1 MPRYVIPTQS
11 GGYIGVDGPVPY
23 DDTQARFD
31 ALADSIAAQSRR
43 PVPMTIQNM
52 PVPRANAPMG
62 PNAGPQ
68 MPVRLPVAIQNQPPS
83 LMREARPGIQNY
95 WNAPGA
101 YEAQERYGIPPVLMQ
116 RSPYATA
123 GYMAGPDGSVNP
135 LVGYPSIY
143 PHVLNGT
150 PQNYAAP
157 AMANAWSVLGPW
169 LAPPAQNGMAQELL
183 RAMTQRT
190 PRRAAGGTGGGGTQ
204 RTTPAQKTAAPQQ
217 QPDTPNPPMGPNAG
231 PQRPP
236 VTAPAEVRGVYNP
249 TPINTPNPPMG
260 PNAGPQRPPVT
271 APAEVRGVYNPTPIN
286 TPQYTQGE
294 VFEAAINQAAP
305 DSIIRDLGQFDYDD
319 YFVVPGGD
327 ASVGDT
333 GTYAD
338 PYAPGAESREWY
350 LLHGGNP
357 DNVGRLGMS
366 PLAQEVIEYTPP
378 PAATAPE
385 VRGTYNPTPINT
397 PQLYGELGNAARSA
411 LTNEYR
417 GAYNPEVRGPVHP
430 SILSS
435 R

>member
-52 PVPRANAPMG
+52 PVPRVNAPMG

-249 TPINTPNPPMG
+249 TPINTP
-260 PNAGPQRPPVT
+260 
-271 APAEVRGVYNPTPIN
+271 
-286 TPQYTQGE
+286 QYTQGE

-385 VRGTYNPTPINT
+385 VRGTYNPTP
-397 PQLYGELGNAARSA
+397 QLYGELGNAARSA

>member
-249 TPINTPNPPMG
+249 TPINTP
-260 PNAGPQRPPVT
+260 
-271 APAEVRGVYNPTPIN
+271 
-286 TPQYTQGE
+286 QYTQGE

-357 DNVGRLGMS
+357 DNVGRLGTS
-366 PLAQEVIEYTPP
+366 PLAREVIEYTPP

-385 VRGTYNPTPINT
+385 VRGTYNPT

>member
-231 PQRPP
+231 S
-236 VTAPAEVRGVYNP
+236 
-249 TPINTPNPPMG
+249 
-260 PNAGPQRPPVT
+260 QRPPVT

-327 ASVGDT
+327 TSVGDT

-385 VRGTYNPTPINT
+385 VRGAYNPT

-411 LTNEYR
+411 LTNEHR

>member
-52 PVPRANAPMG
+52 PVPRANALMG

-249 TPINTPNPPMG
+249 TPINTP
-260 PNAGPQRPPVT
+260 
-271 APAEVRGVYNPTPIN
+271 
-286 TPQYTQGE
+286 QYTQGE

-385 VRGTYNPTPINT
+385 VRGTYNPTP
-397 PQLYGELGNAARSA
+397 QLYGELSNAARSA

>member
-1 MPRYVIPTQS
+1 MPRYVIPAQS

-190 PRRAAGGTGGGGTQ
+190 PRRVAGGTGGGGTQ
-204 RTTPAQKTAAPQQ
+204 RTAPAQKTAAPQQ
-217 QPDTPNPPMGPNAG
+217 QPD
-231 PQRPP
+231 
-236 VTAPAEVRGVYNP
+236 
-249 TPINTPNPPMG
+249 TPNPPMG

-385 VRGTYNPTPINT
+385 VRGAYNPT

>member
-83 LMREARPGIQNY
+83 LMHEARPGIQNY

-217 QPDTPNPPMGPNAG
+217 QP
-231 PQRPP
+231 
-236 VTAPAEVRGVYNP
+236 
-249 TPINTPNPPMG
+249 NTPNPPMG

-385 VRGTYNPTPINT
+385 VRGTYNPTP
-397 PQLYGELGNAARSA
+397 QLYGELGNAARSA

>member
-236 VTAPAEVRGVYNP
+236 VTAPAEVRGVYNS
-249 TPINTPNPPMG
+249 
-260 PNAGPQRPPVT
+260 
-271 APAEVRGVYNPTPIN
+271 TPIN

-385 VRGTYNPTPINT
+385 VRGTYNPTP
-397 PQLYGELGNAARSA
+397 QLYGELGNAARSA

>member
-249 TPINTPNPPMG
+249 TPINTP
-260 PNAGPQRPPVT
+260 
-271 APAEVRGVYNPTPIN
+271 
-286 TPQYTQGE
+286 QYTQGE

-366 PLAQEVIEYTPP
+366 PLAQEVIEHTPP

-385 VRGTYNPTPINT
+385 VRGTYNPT

>member
-52 PVPRANAPMG
+52 PVPRVNAPMG

-217 QPDTPNPPMGPNAG
+217 QP
-231 PQRPP
+231 
-236 VTAPAEVRGVYNP
+236 
-249 TPINTPNPPMG
+249 NTPNPPMG

-271 APAEVRGVYNPTPIN
+271 APAEVRGVHNPTPIN

-385 VRGTYNPTPINT
+385 VRGTYNPTP
-397 PQLYGELGNAARSA
+397 QLYGELGNAARSA

>member
-157 AMANAWSVLGPW
+157 AMANAWSILGPW

-236 VTAPAEVRGVYNP
+236 VTAPAEVRGVYNS
-249 TPINTPNPPMG
+249 
-260 PNAGPQRPPVT
+260 
-271 APAEVRGVYNPTPIN
+271 TPIN

-385 VRGTYNPTPINT
+385 VRGTYNPTP
-397 PQLYGELGNAARSA
+397 QLYGELGNAARSA

>member
-231 PQRPP
+231 
-236 VTAPAEVRGVYNP
+236 A
-249 TPINTPNPPMG
+249 
-260 PNAGPQRPPVT
+260 QRPPVT

-385 VRGTYNPTPINT
+385 VRGTYNPTP
-397 PQLYGELGNAARSA
+397 QLYGELGNAARSA

>member
-68 MPVRLPVAIQNQPPS
+68 MPVLLPVAIQNQPPS

-190 PRRAAGGTGGGGTQ
+190 PRHAAGGTGGGGTQ
-204 RTTPAQKTAAPQQ
+204 RTTPVQKTAAPQQ
-217 QPDTPNPPMGPNAG
+217 QPDTPNPPMGLNAG

-236 VTAPAEVRGVYNP
+236 VTAPAG
-249 TPINTPNPPMG
+249 
-260 PNAGPQRPPVT
+260 
-271 APAEVRGVYNPTPIN
+271 VRGVYNPTPIN

-294 VFEAAINQAAP
+294 VFEAAINQAAL

-366 PLAQEVIEYTPP
+366 PLAQKVIEYTPP

-385 VRGTYNPTPINT
+385 VRGTYNPT

>member
-1 MPRYVIPTQS
+1 MSRYVIPTQS

-31 ALADSIAAQSRR
+31 ALADSIVAQSRR

-249 TPINTPNPPMG
+249 TPINTP
-260 PNAGPQRPPVT
+260 
-271 APAEVRGVYNPTPIN
+271 
-286 TPQYTQGE
+286 QYTQGE

-385 VRGTYNPTPINT
+385 VRGTYNPTP
-397 PQLYGELGNAARSA
+397 QLYGELGNAARSA

-417 GAYNPEVRGPVHP
+417 GPYNPEVRGPVHP

>member
-249 TPINTPNPPMG
+249 TPINTP
-260 PNAGPQRPPVT
+260 
-271 APAEVRGVYNPTPIN
+271 
-286 TPQYTQGE
+286 QYTQ
-294 VFEAAINQAAP
+294 
-305 DSIIRDLGQFDYDD
+305 
-319 YFVVPGGD
+319 
-327 ASVGDT
+327 GDT

-385 VRGTYNPTPINT
+385 VRGTYNPTP
-397 PQLYGELGNAARSA
+397 QLYGELGNAARSA

>member
-52 PVPRANAPMG
+52 PVPRVNAPMG

-217 QPDTPNPPMGPNAG
+217 QP
-231 PQRPP
+231 
-236 VTAPAEVRGVYNP
+236 
-249 TPINTPNPPMG
+249 NTPNPPMG

-357 DNVGRLGMS
+357 DNVGRLGTS
-366 PLAQEVIEYTPP
+366 PLVQEVIEYTPP

-385 VRGTYNPTPINT
+385 VRGTYNPT

>member
-190 PRRAAGGTGGGGTQ
+190 PRRAADGTGGGGTQ

-217 QPDTPNPPMGPNAG
+217 QP
-231 PQRPP
+231 
-236 VTAPAEVRGVYNP
+236 
-249 TPINTPNPPMG
+249 NTPNPPMG

-305 DSIIRDLGQFDYDD
+305 DSIICDLGQFDYDD

-385 VRGTYNPTPINT
+385 VRGTYNPTP
-397 PQLYGELGNAARSA
+397 QLYGELGNAARSA

>member
-249 TPINTPNPPMG
+249 TPINTP
-260 PNAGPQRPPVT
+260 
-271 APAEVRGVYNPTPIN
+271 
-286 TPQYTQGE
+286 QYTQGE
-294 VFEAAINQAAP
+294 VFEVAINQAAP

-385 VRGTYNPTPINT
+385 VRGTYNPTP
-397 PQLYGELGNAARSA
+397 QLYGELGNAARSA

>member
-31 ALADSIAAQSRR
+31 ALADSIVAQSRR

-52 PVPRANAPMG
+52 PVPCANAPMG

-190 PRRAAGGTGGGGTQ
+190 PCRAAGGTGGGGTQ

-249 TPINTPNPPMG
+249 TPINTP
-260 PNAGPQRPPVT
+260 QC
-271 APAEVRGVYNPTPIN
+271 
-286 TPQYTQGE
+286 TQGE

-385 VRGTYNPTPINT
+385 VRGTYNPTP
-397 PQLYGELGNAARSA
+397 QLYGELGNAARSA
-411 LTNEYR
+411 LPNEYR

>member
-236 VTAPAEVRGVYNP
+236 VTAPAEVRGVYNL
-249 TPINTPNPPMG
+249 
-260 PNAGPQRPPVT
+260 
-271 APAEVRGVYNPTPIN
+271 TPIN

-385 VRGTYNPTPINT
+385 VRGTYNPTP
-397 PQLYGELGNAARSA
+397 QLYGELGNAARSA

-417 GAYNPEVRGPVHP
+417 GANNPEVRGPVHP

>member
-43 PVPMTIQNM
+43 PVPMTTQNM

-190 PRRAAGGTGGGGTQ
+190 PRRAADGTGGGGTQ

-217 QPDTPNPPMGPNAG
+217 QPD
-231 PQRPP
+231 
-236 VTAPAEVRGVYNP
+236 
-249 TPINTPNPPMG
+249 TPNPPMG

-378 PAATAPE
+378 PTATAPE
-385 VRGTYNPTPINT
+385 VRGTYNPT

>member
-62 PNAGPQ
+62 PNDGPQ

-249 TPINTPNPPMG
+249 TPINTP
-260 PNAGPQRPPVT
+260 
-271 APAEVRGVYNPTPIN
+271 
-286 TPQYTQGE
+286 QYTQGE
-294 VFEAAINQAAP
+294 VFEAAINQTAP

-385 VRGTYNPTPINT
+385 VRGTYNPTP
-397 PQLYGELGNAARSA
+397 QLYGELGNAARSA

>member
-52 PVPRANAPMG
+52 PVPRVNAPMG

-190 PRRAAGGTGGGGTQ
+190 PRRAAGGTGGTGGGGTQ

-217 QPDTPNPPMGPNAG
+217 QP
-231 PQRPP
+231 
-236 VTAPAEVRGVYNP
+236 
-249 TPINTPNPPMG
+249 NTPNPPMG

-271 APAEVRGVYNPTPIN
+271 APAEVRGVYNPTSIN

-385 VRGTYNPTPINT
+385 VRGTYNPTP
-397 PQLYGELGNAARSA
+397 QLYGELGNAARSA

>member
-1 MPRYVIPTQS
+1 MPRYVVPTQS

-31 ALADSIAAQSRR
+31 ALADSIATQSRR

-249 TPINTPNPPMG
+249 TPINTP
-260 PNAGPQRPPVT
+260 
-271 APAEVRGVYNPTPIN
+271 
-286 TPQYTQGE
+286 QYTQGE

-385 VRGTYNPTPINT
+385 VRGTYNPTP
-397 PQLYGELGNAARSA
+397 QLYGELGNAARSA

>member
-62 PNAGPQ
+62 LNAGPQ

-249 TPINTPNPPMG
+249 TPINTP
-260 PNAGPQRPPVT
+260 
-271 APAEVRGVYNPTPIN
+271 
-286 TPQYTQGE
+286 QYTQGE

-385 VRGTYNPTPINT
+385 VRGTYNPTP
-397 PQLYGELGNAARSA
+397 QLYGELGNAARSA

>member
-204 RTTPAQKTAAPQQ
+204 RTTPAQKTAASQQ
-217 QPDTPNPPMGPNAG
+217 QPD
-231 PQRPP
+231 
-236 VTAPAEVRGVYNP
+236 
-249 TPINTPNPPMG
+249 TPNPPMG

-294 VFEAAINQAAP
+294 VFKAAINQAAP

-385 VRGTYNPTPINT
+385 VRGTYNPTP
-397 PQLYGELGNAARSA
+397 QLYGELGNAARSA

>member
-83 LMREARPGIQNY
+83 LMREACPGIQNY

-190 PRRAAGGTGGGGTQ
+190 PRRAADGTGGGGTQ

-217 QPDTPNPPMGPNAG
+217 QP
-231 PQRPP
+231 
-236 VTAPAEVRGVYNP
+236 
-249 TPINTPNPPMG
+249 NTPNPPMG

-385 VRGTYNPTPINT
+385 VRGTYNPTP
-397 PQLYGELGNAARSA
+397 QLYGELGNAARSA

>member
-236 VTAPAEVRGVYNP
+236 VTAPAEVRGVYD
-249 TPINTPNPPMG
+249 
-260 PNAGPQRPPVT
+260 
-271 APAEVRGVYNPTPIN
+271 PTPIN

-366 PLAQEVIEYTPP
+366 PLAQEVIEHTPP

-385 VRGTYNPTPINT
+385 VRGTYNPT

>member
-249 TPINTPNPPMG
+249 TPINTP
-260 PNAGPQRPPVT
+260 
-271 APAEVRGVYNPTPIN
+271 
-286 TPQYTQGE
+286 QYTQGE
-294 VFEAAINQAAP
+294 VFEAAINQATP

-366 PLAQEVIEYTPP
+366 PLAREVIEYTPP

-385 VRGTYNPTPINT
+385 VRGTYNPT

-417 GAYNPEVRGPVHP
+417 GAYNPEVRGPVRP

>member
-1 MPRYVIPTQS
+1 MPRYVIPAQS
-11 GGYIGVDGPVPY
+11 GGYIGVDGPVPF

-52 PVPRANAPMG
+52 PVPRVNAPMG

-249 TPINTPNPPMG
+249 TPINTP
-260 PNAGPQRPPVT
+260 
-271 APAEVRGVYNPTPIN
+271 
-286 TPQYTQGE
+286 QYTQGE

-338 PYAPGAESREWY
+338 PYDPGAESREWY

-385 VRGTYNPTPINT
+385 VRGTYNPTP
-397 PQLYGELGNAARSA
+397 QLYGELGNAARSA

>member
-249 TPINTPNPPMG
+249 TPINTP
-260 PNAGPQRPPVT
+260 
-271 APAEVRGVYNPTPIN
+271 
-286 TPQYTQGE
+286 QYTQGE

-350 LLHGGNP
+350 LLHDGNP

-385 VRGTYNPTPINT
+385 VRGTYNPTP
-397 PQLYGELGNAARSA
+397 QLYGELGNAARSA

>member
-204 RTTPAQKTAAPQQ
+204 RTTPAQKTAAPRQ
-217 QPDTPNPPMGPNAG
+217 QPD
-231 PQRPP
+231 
-236 VTAPAEVRGVYNP
+236 
-249 TPINTPNPPMG
+249 TPNPPMG

-385 VRGTYNPTPINT
+385 VRGTYNPTP
-397 PQLYGELGNAARSA
+397 QLYGELGNAARSA

>member
-190 PRRAAGGTGGGGTQ
+190 PRRAAGGTGGDGTQ

-217 QPDTPNPPMGPNAG
+217 QPD
-231 PQRPP
+231 
-236 VTAPAEVRGVYNP
+236 
-249 TPINTPNPPMG
+249 TPNPPMG

-385 VRGTYNPTPINT
+385 VRGTYNPTP
-397 PQLYGELGNAARSA
+397 QLYGELGNAARSA

>member
-43 PVPMTIQNM
+43 PIPMTIQNM

-83 LMREARPGIQNY
+83 LMREVRPGIQNY

-217 QPDTPNPPMGPNAG
+217 QP
-231 PQRPP
+231 
-236 VTAPAEVRGVYNP
+236 
-249 TPINTPNPPMG
+249 NTPNPPMG

-385 VRGTYNPTPINT
+385 VRGTYNPTP
-397 PQLYGELGNAARSA
+397 QLYGELGNAARSA

>member
-204 RTTPAQKTAAPQQ
+204 RTTPAQKTAPSQQ
-217 QPDTPNPPMGPNAG
+217 QPD
-231 PQRPP
+231 
-236 VTAPAEVRGVYNP
+236 
-249 TPINTPNPPMG
+249 TPNPPMG

-385 VRGTYNPTPINT
+385 VRGTYNPTP
-397 PQLYGELGNAARSA
+397 QLYGELGNAARSA

>member
-68 MPVRLPVAIQNQPPS
+68 MPVRLPVVIQNQPPS

-204 RTTPAQKTAAPQQ
+204 RTTLAQKTAAPQQ

-236 VTAPAEVRGVYNP
+236 VTAPAE
-249 TPINTPNPPMG
+249 
-260 PNAGPQRPPVT
+260 A
-271 APAEVRGVYNPTPIN
+271 RGVYNPTPIN

-385 VRGTYNPTPINT
+385 VRGTYNPTP
-397 PQLYGELGNAARSA
+397 QLYGELGNAARSA

-417 GAYNPEVRGPVHP
+417 GAYNPEVRGLVHP

>member
-190 PRRAAGGTGGGGTQ
+190 PRRAADGTGGGGTQ

-217 QPDTPNPPMGPNAG
+217 QP
-231 PQRPP
+231 
-236 VTAPAEVRGVYNP
+236 
-249 TPINTPNPPMG
+249 NTPNPPMG

-385 VRGTYNPTPINT
+385 VRGTYNPTP
-397 PQLYGELGNAARSA
+397 QLYGELGNAARSA

>member
-31 ALADSIAAQSRR
+31 ALADSIAAQRRR

-249 TPINTPNPPMG
+249 TPINTP
-260 PNAGPQRPPVT
+260 
-271 APAEVRGVYNPTPIN
+271 
-286 TPQYTQGE
+286 QYTQGE

-385 VRGTYNPTPINT
+385 VRGTYNPTP
-397 PQLYGELGNAARSA
+397 QLYGELGNAARSA

>member
-52 PVPRANAPMG
+52 PVPRVNAPMG

-249 TPINTPNPPMG
+249 TPINTP
-260 PNAGPQRPPVT
+260 
-271 APAEVRGVYNPTPIN
+271 
-286 TPQYTQGE
+286 QYTQGE

-333 GTYAD
+333 GAYAD

-385 VRGTYNPTPINT
+385 VRGTYNPTP
-397 PQLYGELGNAARSA
+397 QLYGELGNAARSA